1 MATKVKLR
9 VIGLTYSQTQTGSY
23 ALVLAEENGRRRI
36 PIMIGAF
43 EAQAIALHL
52 EDLQPPRPL
61 THDLFRRFS
70 MAFGIELKEVFI
82 NKLSEGIFYSELL
95 FDREGEMAR
104 IDSRTS
110 DAVALALRYKCPIY
124 TTPEILEQAGIIL
137 EDKADMLDPEV
148 ETDTA
153 SEPSG
158 LSSKSAEELN
168 MLLEEAVANED
179 YETASEIRDE
189 LKRRHKKA

>member
-1 MATKVKLR
+1 
-9 VIGLTYSQTQTGSY
+9 
-23 ALVLAEENGRRRI
+23 
-36 PIMIGAF
+36 
-43 EAQAIALHL
+43 
-52 EDLQPPRPL
+52 
-61 THDLFRRFS
+61 

-168 MLLEEAVANED
+168 MLLEEAVTNED